1 MINFA
6 GPGTGPWVRGS
17 IRGFGGFSRT
27 SENWRGMRVRCR
39 RGGLSKQFH
48 DGRGGIPG
56 RNSAAREAGAS
67 RRSTVIGEHV
77 VPLGTWGVLCG
88 KGD

>member
-1 MINFA
+1 M
-6 GPGTGPWVRGS
+6 RGS
-17 IRGFGGFSRT
+17 TRGFGGFSRT
-27 SENWRGMRVRCR
+27 SHVWRGTSVRCR

-48 DGRGGIPG
+48 TAGGDPGEERRG
-56 RNSAAREAGAS
+56 REAGAS
-67 RRSTVIGEHV
+67 RRSTVSGEHV